1 MTVTVRPATPDDSRR
16 LFDWRNDPVTRAM
29 SLTTDP
35 VPWEVH
41 TLWFATVMNSRN
53 RPIFI
58 GERDGVAIGMVR
70 FDISGDLAE
79 ISVALAPE
87 ARGQRLATPLLRAAI
102 AALHAQRPV
111 AILAE
116 VRPENTGQPPRLPG
130 RRVPRGTAGGR
141 HPALSPVR
149 AQGTGPDLNAR
160 LPAHDFSLQS
170 ARRCTAPGGAARGA
184 VRTP

>member
-116 VRPENTGQPPRLPG
+116 VRPENTASRRAFLAAGFREEQPVDGILRFRLSAPEEPG
-130 RRVPRGTAGGR
+130 LT
-141 HPALSPVR
+141 
-149 AQGTGPDLNAR
+149 
-160 LPAHDFSLQS
+160 
-170 ARRCTAPGGAARGA
+170 
-184 VRTP
+184 

>member
-1 MTVTVRPATPDDSRR
+1 
-16 LFDWRNDPVTRAM
+16 
-29 SLTTDP
+29 
-35 VPWEVH
+35 
-41 TLWFATVMNSRN
+41 MNSRN

-58 GERDGVAIGMVR
+58 GERDGAAIGMVR

-116 VRPENTGQPPRLPG
+116 VRPENTASRRAFLAAGFREEQPVDGILRFRLSAPKE
-130 RRVPRGTAGGR
+130 
-141 HPALSPVR
+141 
-149 AQGTGPDLNAR
+149 QGLT
-160 LPAHDFSLQS
+160 
-170 ARRCTAPGGAARGA
+170 
-184 VRTP
+184 